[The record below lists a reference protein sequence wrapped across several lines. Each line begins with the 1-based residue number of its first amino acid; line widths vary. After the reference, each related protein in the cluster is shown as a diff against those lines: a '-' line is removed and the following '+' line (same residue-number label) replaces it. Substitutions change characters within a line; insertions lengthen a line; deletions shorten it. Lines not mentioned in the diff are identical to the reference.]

1 MQALSPASAVDEAG
15 LQVHPLL
22 ETPQRSSAGD
32 TAEGNKAWLRP
43 LLLVLLLVIDGE
55 KEQLSVCK

>member
-1 MQALSPASAVDEAG
+1 MNVEEAG

-32 TAEGNKAWLRP
+32 TAEGNEAWVLP
-43 LLLVLLLVIDGE
+43 LLLVSPPVIEGE
-55 KEQLSVCK
+55 KVQLSVCK